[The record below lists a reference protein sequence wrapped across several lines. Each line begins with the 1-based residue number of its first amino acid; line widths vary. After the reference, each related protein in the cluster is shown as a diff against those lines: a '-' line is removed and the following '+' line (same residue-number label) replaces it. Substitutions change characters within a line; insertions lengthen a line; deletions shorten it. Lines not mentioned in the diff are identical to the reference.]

1 MAESALLGRHSPN
14 LAVSDK
20 AETMDAIECM
30 KTRRSI
36 RTFLDG
42 PIPRAVVED
51 IIECG
56 RLAATANN
64 LQPWVF
70 IAVEDP
76 LLRKQ
81 IAAVTDYG
89 KFIAEA
95 PVCIAVFCSNTKYF
109 LEDGS
114 AATQNILNAARA
126 HGLGSCWVA
135 GHQKKYADKVRDM
148 LGVPDNHLLVSLV
161 ALGQAAEEP
170 APAKKGLAD
179 VLHWDRYTARFSR

>member
-1 MAESALLGRHSPN
+1 
-14 LAVSDK
+14 
-20 AETMDAIECM
+20 MDAIECM

-36 RTFLDG
+36 RAFLDQ

-51 IIECG
+51 IIDCG

-76 LLRKQ
+76 QLRKQ
-81 IAAVTDYG
+81 IAEVTDWG
-89 KFIAEA
+89 KFIARA
-95 PVCIAVFCSNTKYF
+95 PVCIAVFCLKTKYF

-135 GHQKKYADKVRDM
+135 GHQKQYAGKVRDI
-148 LGVPDNHLLVSLV
+148 LNVPDSHVLVSLV
-161 ALGQAAEEP
+161 ALGRAADEP
-170 APAKKGLAD
+170 RPEKMNLD
-179 VLHWDRYTARFSR
+179 EILHWDRYSPGPSR

>member
-1 MAESALLGRHSPN
+1 
-14 LAVSDK
+14 
-20 AETMDAIECM
+20 MDAIECM

-36 RTFLDG
+36 RTFVDK

-51 IIECG
+51 IVECG

-70 IAVEDP
+70 IAVEEP

-81 IAAVTDYG
+81 IADVTDYG
-89 KFIAEA
+89 KFIARA

-135 GHQKKYADKVRDM
+135 GHQKKYAGKVRDM
-148 LGVPDNHLLVSLV
+148 LGVPDSHLLVSLV
-161 ALGQAAEEP
+161 ALGQATEEP
-170 APAKKGLAD
+170 DPAKKGLAE

>member
-1 MAESALLGRHSPN
+1 
-14 LAVSDK
+14 
-20 AETMDAIECM
+20 MDAIECM

-36 RTFLDG
+36 RAFLDL

-51 IIECG
+51 IVDCG

-76 LLRKQ
+76 LLRRQ
-81 IAAVTDYG
+81 IAEITDYG
-89 KFIAEA
+89 RFIAQA

-135 GHQKKYADKVRDM
+135 GHQKKYAGKVRDI
-148 LGVPDNHLLVSLV
+148 LGVPDSHILASLV
-161 ALGQAAEEP
+161 ALGRTSEEP
-170 APAKKGLAD
+170 MPGKKTLAE
-179 VLHWDRYTARFSR
+179 VLHWNRFSSRPAS

>member
-1 MAESALLGRHSPN
+1 
-14 LAVSDK
+14 
-20 AETMDAIECM
+20 MDAIECM

-36 RTFLDG
+36 RAFLDQ
-42 PIPRAVVED
+42 PISRAVVED
-51 IIECG
+51 IVDCG

-81 IAAVTDYG
+81 IADVTDYG
-89 KFIAEA
+89 KFIVQA
-95 PVCIAVFCSNTKYF
+95 PLCIAVFCSNTKYF

-135 GHQKKYADKVRDM
+135 GHQKKYAGRVRDI
-148 LGVPDNHLLVSLV
+148 LNVPDSHVLVSLV
-161 ALGQAAEEP
+161 ALGRSAEEP
-170 APAKKGLAD
+170 RPEKKTLSE
-179 VLHWDRYTARFSR
+179 VLRWDRFSSRPSR

>member
-1 MAESALLGRHSPN
+1 
-14 LAVSDK
+14 
-20 AETMDAIECM
+20 MDAIECM

-36 RTFLDG
+36 RTFLDH
-42 PIPRAVVED
+42 PVPRAIVED
-51 IIECG
+51 IVDCG

-76 LLRKQ
+76 KLRRQ
-81 IAAVTDYG
+81 IADVTDWG
-89 KFIAEA
+89 KFIAQA
-95 PVCIAVFCSNTKYF
+95 PVCVAVFCSNTKYF

-135 GHQKKYADKVRDM
+135 GHQKKYAGKVRDI
-148 LGVPDNHLLVSLV
+148 LRVPDSHVLVSLV
-161 ALGQAAEEP
+161 ALGRTTEEP
-170 APAKKGLAD
+170 RTEKMTLAE
-179 VLHWDRYTARFSR
+179 VLHWDHFSTRPSR